1 MRVKS
6 YAAFIL
12 SAAFIVSFIP
22 SAGLA
27 SQDTAPGSGGGVTP
41 DVYTGGRVT
50 EFEVVAGKS
59 SVEFIGTSLMHH
71 FHGVSHEPSGFTSVD
86 FGNPRATTSAEITVP
101 VDSIKGIALGS
112 EKSDL
117 SKNIHEN
124 LESEKYPDIKFKV
137 TQILPESTDASA
149 PSKSSY
155 LLKGDLTIHN
165 MTKPVVLT
173 ADTEI
178 KDGYLHVT
186 GEYDNLDM
194 TDYGVEPKPLFAVV
208 SVNDVV
214 DVKFD
219 LYEDLRES
227 APVHS
232 SVR

>member
-6 YAAFIL
+6 YTAFIL

-22 SAGLA
+22 RAGFA
-27 SQDTAPGSGGGVTP
+27 SQDSGGGVTP
-41 DVYTGGRVT
+41 DVYAAGRVT
-50 EFEVVAGKS
+50 EFEVVGGKS
-59 SVEFIGTSLMHH
+59 TVEFIGTSLMHH

-117 SKNIHEN
+117 SKNIREN

-137 TQILPESTDASA
+137 TQILPENTDASA
-149 PSKSSY
+149 PSKRSY

-165 MTKPVVLT
+165 VTKPVVLT

-194 TDYGVEPKPLFAVV
+194 TDYGVEPKPLFAIV

-219 LYEDLRES
+219 LYESLKEN

-232 SVR
+232 SAR

>member
-1 MRVKS
+1 MRIKS

-22 SAGLA
+22 PAGFSAEE
-27 SQDTAPGSGGGVTP
+27 TAPGTGGNVTP
-41 DVYTGGRVT
+41 GVYHGGQVT
-50 EFEVVAGKS
+50 EFEVVGGKS

-86 FGNPRATTSAEITVP
+86 FANPQSTTSVEITVP

-112 EKSDL
+112 EKADL
-117 SKNIHEN
+117 SKNISEN
-124 LESEKYPDIKFKV
+124 LESGKYPDIKFKV
-137 TQILPESTDASA
+137 TQILPENAGSA
-149 PSKSSY
+149 APDKRSY

-165 MTKPVVLT
+165 VTKPIVLT
-173 ADTEI
+173 SDTEVT
-178 KDGYLHVT
+178 DGYLHVT

-194 TDYGVEPKPLFAVV
+194 TEYGVTPKPLFAIV

-219 LYEDLRES
+219 LYENLKES
-227 APVHS
+227 APVRS
-232 SVR
+232 SVN